1 MMPYKIT
8 IITVCF
14 NSEKHIHTAL
24 ESVLAQTYHDIE
36 YVIVD
41 GNSSDNTLNIIK
53 QYEPLFNGRM
63 KWTHEP
69 DKGLYD
75 AMNKGIRMATG
86 DVIGILNSDDL
97 YCSPQSI
104 EKVMNV
110 FNQNNSLDAVF
121 ANLFY
126 VSQNNTSHIVRK
138 WITGK
143 QASFKSGWHPGHT
156 ALFLKKKVYDDY
168 GLYNIDFK
176 LVADFELMLRVF
188 DKYKIKAFY
197 LQEYLIKMRLGGVT
211 NKSLKNIYKQNI
223 ECVRAF
229 SHNGLHVNKFLYSFY
244 RILPKLLQ
252 FKFFWHT
259 IIRHVETN
267 HK

>member
-1 MMPYKIT
+1 MKMLLSEELQNKIS

-14 NSEKHIHTAL
+14 NREQYIHTAL
-24 ESVLAQTYHDIE
+24 ESVLEQTYHNIE
-36 YVIVD
+36 YIIID
-41 GNSSDNTLNIIK
+41 GNSFDNTLNIIK
-53 QYEPLFNGRM
+53 QYEPSFGCRM
-63 KWTHEP
+63 KWLSEP
-69 DKGLYD
+69 DQDLYD
-75 AMNKGIRMATG
+75 AMNKGILIATG

-97 YCSPQSI
+97 FCDSFVI

-110 FNQNNSLDAVF
+110 FNKDNSLDAVF
-121 ANLFY
+121 ADLYY
-126 VSQNNTSHIVRK
+126 VSQKDVSHIVRK

-143 QASFKSGWHPGHT
+143 QKPFKLGWHPGHT

-168 GLYNIDFK
+168 GLYNLNFK
-176 LVADFELMLRVF
+176 LVADFELMLRIF

-223 ECVRAF
+223 ECIKAF
-229 SHNGLHVNKFLYSFY
+229 SYNNLYVNKFIYPFY

-252 FKFFWHT
+252 FK
-259 IIRHVETN
+259 
-267 HK
+267 

>member
-1 MMPYKIT
+1 MSLKIS

-14 NSEKHIHTAL
+14 NSEKYIHAAL
-24 ESVLAQTYHDIE
+24 ESVLGQTYPNIE
-36 YVIVD
+36 YIVVD
-41 GNSSDNTLNIIK
+41 GNSSDKTLDIIK

-63 KWTHEP
+63 KWISEP
-69 DKGLYD
+69 DRGLYD

-97 YCSPQSI
+97 YCNPQAI
-104 EKVMNV
+104 EKVMNI
-110 FNQNNSLDAVF
+110 FSLDSLNPLDAVF

-126 VSQNNTSHIVRK
+126 VSQNNTSQIVRK
-138 WITGK
+138 WITGTQK
-143 QASFKSGWHPGHT
+143 PFKSGWHPGHT
-156 ALFLKKKVYDDY
+156 ALFLKKKVYDEY

-188 DKYKIKAFY
+188 DKYEIKAFY
-197 LQEYLIKMRLGGVT
+197 LPEYLIKMRLGGLT

-223 ECVRAF
+223 ECIKAF
-229 SHNGLHVNKFLYSFY
+229 SCYGLYVNKILYPFY

-252 FKFFWHT
+252 F
-259 IIRHVETN
+259 R
-267 HK
+267 